1 MERFKEEA
9 ETNFDGSNAK
19 STGLEKQTDT
29 AGGDPFPETANY
41 STRYQYVLH
50 FPFSY
55 LVLEI
60 TYEKKKKKNN
70 HLSWENRREQ
80 SRTEQNRTE
89 QAFRIINNYRHE
101 NKEEEN
107 ERNLGYGV

>member
-60 TYEKKKKKNN
+60 TYEKKKKKKQPFIM
-70 HLSWENRREQ
+70 REQ
-80 SRTEQNRTE
+80 KRTEQNRAE
-89 QAFRIINNYRHE
+89 QNRAGISYH
-101 NKEEEN
+101 
-107 ERNLGYGV
+107 